1 MNLIGLSGKMGV
13 GKTTV
18 ANMIKELVPGAE
30 RVAFGDL
37 VKKEVAERYDLP
49 LFTLYYNK
57 NAEIRASANRLS
69 RGWPVERAVMTAREL
84 LQWYATDFVRA
95 ENPDYWVVAVREH
108 LRSLRGVPLV
118 VIDDVRFINEAE
130 FIKEQ
135 GGTLVR
141 IEPYPSYAVSA
152 DVAGHASETALD
164 DWRHWDA
171 VYAPSYGKS
180 ILYAAATEIVELIL
194 EIRS

>member
-1 MNLIGLSGKMGV
+1 MKIIGLSGKMGV

-37 VKKEVAERYDLP
+37 LKREVAERFDVP
-49 LFTLYYNK
+49 LFTLYWNK
-57 NAEIRASANRLS
+57 NAELRAGVHRLS
-69 RGWPVERAVMTAREL
+69 RGWPVERPIMTAREL
-84 LQWYATDFVRA
+84 LQWYGTDLIRA
-95 ENPDYWVVAVREH
+95 ENPDYWIVAMREH

-118 VIDDVRFINEAE
+118 VIDDARFPNEAE
-130 FIKEQ
+130 LVKEL

-141 IEPYPSYAVSA
+141 IEPYPAYAVSA

-164 DWRHWDA
+164 DWQAWDMVFRPEFGEDRLRFVA
-171 VYAPSYGKS
+171 KS
-180 ILYAAATEIVELIL
+180 IVCGNAK
-194 EIRS
+194 